1 MTPVWGGAAFAAVG
15 SVTGLGRSRV
25 SWAPASSCRL
35 AAGHLDPCCARCRL
49 CPHPR
54 WSLCTGPAL
63 CQFLLLVHWG
73 PWGGSLSIWSPDLT
87 CFLGDPLQPPLR
99 PTWGRCGR
107 FSARSV
113 LAAPGEAFPCQC
125 SFHVSAC
132 APSGRTFRRPTCSVA
147 PSPQLPSGCS
157 SVTIEVDAG
166 AGGEGAVVL
175 SPSRERF
182 PCCRS
187 GTPRRASLSTWRGSR
202 KTCGPWRAS
211 AGPSCRSL
219 RTTF

>member
-113 LAAPGEAFPCQC
+113 LLPQGKHFR
-125 SFHVSAC
+125 VSAHSTSLLVPHL
-132 APSGRTFRRPTCSVA
+132 AGHFGDPHALWLRP
-147 PSPQLPSGCS
+147 LS
-157 SVTIEVDAG
+157 SLVDVPA
-166 AGGEGAVVL
+166 
-175 SPSRERF
+175 
-182 PCCRS
+182 
-187 GTPRRASLSTWRGSR
+187 
-202 KTCGPWRAS
+202 
-211 AGPSCRSL
+211 
-219 RTTF
+219 